1 MSWTRTHSFTA
12 IIAASLLAALAG
24 AAQLGAQAQSGGN
37 LRWVKAAPFPE
48 PEEELYAVTVNGKMY
63 VIGGF
68 GYMPFGNPP
77 GLVYEYDPGADKW
90 TKKKI
95 LPLRVHHQAQAV
107 ANNKIYI
114 LGGCTKGIFGTDAVN
129 NVWEYDPATDNYRA
143 MAPIPGPRCSAVA
156 ATVNGKIYL
165 IGGLEPFEDGKDTRI
180 TGKNQVFDPVANT
193 WGQDRS
199 PMPTTRNHA
208 FVGVVNDKIYVI
220 GGRQAAGMIPYSSN
234 TDVVEEYDPATNR
247 WGGVKQRMP
256 TPRSGGGYASYNGRI
271 YIGGGEWISRELM
284 ASFRALETYE
294 PATDTWTLLP
304 ALPGA
309 VHGNAMTFIGNR
321 LHNVSGKMENGGL
334 PDQMSDATKDHS
346 VMEFPAAA
354 QRTN

>member
-1 MSWTRTHSFTA
+1 MSRNRKHSFA
-12 IIAASLLAALAG
+12 AMMAASVVALAG
-24 AAQLGAQAQSGGN
+24 AALLAQAPSTGG

-77 GLVYEYDPGADKW
+77 GLVYEYDPGPDKW

-95 LPLRVHHQAQAV
+95 LPQRVHHQAQAV
-107 ANNKIYI
+107 YNNKIYI
-114 LGGCTKGIFGTDAVN
+114 FGGCKMGIFGTDAVT
-129 NVWEYDPATDNYRA
+129 NVWEYDPAADNYRA
-143 MAPIPGPRCSAVA
+143 MAAIPGPRCSAVA
-156 ATVNGKIYL
+156 ATVGNKIYL
-165 IGGLEPFEDGKDTRI
+165 IGGIEPFENGKGSRI
-180 TGKNQVFDPVANT
+180 SGRNQVFDPAANT
-193 WGQDRS
+193 WASADLS

-208 FVGVVNDKIYVI
+208 FVGAVNNKIYVI

-234 TDVVEEYDPATNR
+234 TDVVEEYDPATNT

-256 TPRSGGGYASYNGRI
+256 TARSGGGYATYNGKI
-271 YIGGGEWISRELM
+271 YIGGGEWISLEVR
-284 ASFRALETYE
+284 ASFRALEAYD
-294 PATDTWTLLP
+294 PASDTWELLP

-309 VHGNAMTFIGNR
+309 VHGNAMSFLGNK

-334 PDQMSDATKDHS
+334 PDQMAPATADHS
-346 VMEFPAAA
+346 VMDIPGTAA
-354 QRTN
+354 RTN